1 MNCRKSV
8 PELEDKNETMKL
20 LTQVAADTAWNHDLV
35 SHCPYPQQTKKP
47 HRAFALCVVLKE
59 TVT

>member
-1 MNCRKSV
+1 
-8 PELEDKNETMKL
+8 MKL

>member
-8 PELEDKNETMKL
+8 PKLKDKNETMKL
-20 LTQVAADTAWNHDLV
+20 LIQVAADTAWNHDLV
-35 SHCPYPQQTKKP
+35 SHSPYPQQTKKR
-47 HRAFALCVVLKE
+47 HSAFGLCVVLKG